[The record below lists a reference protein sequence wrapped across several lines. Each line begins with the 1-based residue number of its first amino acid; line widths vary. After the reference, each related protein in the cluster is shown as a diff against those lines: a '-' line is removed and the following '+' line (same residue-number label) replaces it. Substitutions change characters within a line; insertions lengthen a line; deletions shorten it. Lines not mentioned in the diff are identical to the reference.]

1 MQTYPAVTK
10 FVAPSKRIFC
20 KAIAMT
26 EQKTTSL
33 LRSSKFKNQC
43 VFSLRLGFCVEDNDK
58 KGAKNKTNARLAATL

>member
-20 KAIAMT
+20 KAYEMT
-26 EQKTTSL
+26 EQKTTSF

-43 VFSLRLGFCVEDNDK
+43 VFFFTVGLLRRGQRQERGQK
-58 KGAKNKTNARLAATL
+58 